1 MGQPLANAYFCVTME
16 NNRDSGAPRPNNNF
30 KKNLGGTP
38 GNRQQPSANK
48 WLDSGL
54 GKLPP
59 QALDLE
65 EAVLGA
71 LMIEKDALSAVVD
84 LLKPET
90 FYKEA
95 HQRIYKAILTL
106 FSNSEPIDLLTVT
119 QQLRKTAEIELVGGG
134 GYISELTLRVNSA
147 ANIEYHARI
156 ITEQALK
163 RGLITM
169 SSEILK
175 DAYEDTTDVFT
186 LLDRTERD
194 LFQLTESNIRKTV
207 ADMRSIVS
215 EALKEM
221 ETKKNQEGLT
231 GVPSG
236 FTALDRLTSGWQPTE
251 LVILAARP
259 AMGKCLGKGT
269 KVVMFDGS
277 LRKVEDVCEG
287 DLLMGDDSTPR
298 RVLSIARGREQMY
311 WIRQNKG
318 IDYRVNESHVLS
330 LKRSR
335 DGGAYTKGEVL
346 NISVRDYIT
355 KSDKFKTNYKGYK
368 VAVEFPA
375 QTLAL
380 DPYFV
385 GLWLGDGHSYS
396 SRITNIDPEVVDYLQ
411 GYAHSLDLKLMTYQQ
426 VGKTPNY
433 AITTG
438 QRGGAQYGNRPEVFN
453 IQEKLRGL
461 NVIENKHIP
470 NTYLINSTENRLK
483 LLAGLIDSDGHYQR
497 EFNCYEITQKNKIL
511 AGQLKFLCDSL
522 GFRCSLVEKQATIA
536 SRGFSSIVYRLRLF
550 GNLNSIPVRIER
562 KKARPL
568 LARADWRVT
577 GIIVEEDIVDDY
589 YGFTIDGNHLFLLE
603 DMTVTHNTAFVVS
616 ALRNAAVDHGKP
628 VAIFSLEMSS
638 VQLVNRLISA
648 EAEIDSEKIRKGQL
662 APHEWQQL
670 HHKIQRLTEAPIFI
684 DDTPALSILELRA
697 KCRRLKAQHDIQM
710 VVIDYLQ
717 LMTGDSSK
725 GSNREQEIASISRAL
740 KNLAKELHVPVI
752 ALSQLSRAVET
763 RGGDK
768 KPQLSDLRESGSIE
782 QDADVVMFLYRP
794 EYYNITQDENGNS
807 TVGVGEVIVAK
818 NRSGSLDTIQ
828 LRFISRFTKFC
839 DLDGYFTPVPGG
851 SPFPDGVSGVG
862 SFTSPGGTS
871 APGTM
876 PPLPPTTPTGG
887 TLRSRAND
895 LSNFGNADPSQETPF

>member
-1 MGQPLANAYFCVTME
+1 ME
-16 NNRDSGAPRPNNNF
+16 NNARPNQHLRKPSAF
-30 KKNLGGTP
+30 AGG
-38 GNRQQPSANK
+38 RQQAGNH
-48 WLDSGL
+48 WLDTGL

-71 LMIEKDALSAVVD
+71 LMIEKDALSSVVD
-84 LLKPET
+84 ILKPET

-95 HQRIYKAILTL
+95 HQRIYNAILTL
-106 FSNSEPIDLLTVT
+106 FGNSDPIDLLTVT
-119 QQLRKTAEIELVGGG
+119 QQLRKTGEIEMVGGAG
-134 GYISELTLRVNSA
+134 FVSELTFRVNSA

-156 ITEQALK
+156 VSEQALK
-163 RGLITM
+163 RALISM
-169 SSEILK
+169 SSIILR
-175 DAYEDTTDVFT
+175 DAYEDTTDVFE
-186 LLDRTERD
+186 LLDRTEQS
-194 LFQLTESNIRKTV
+194 LFKISESNIKKNY
-207 ADMRSIVS
+207 ADMSTIVRM
-215 EALKEM
+215 ALNEL

-236 FTALDRLTSGWQPTE
+236 FTQLDRVTSGWQPTE
-251 LVILAARP
+251 LIILAARP

-277 LRKVEDVCEG
+277 LRKVEDVRAG

-311 WIRQNKG
+311 WVHQNKG
-318 IDYRVNESHVLS
+318 MSYRVNESHILS

-335 DGGAYTKGEVL
+335 TEGPHQKGDVL
-346 NISVRDYIT
+346 NISVRDYLT

-368 VAVEFPA
+368 VAVEFPEKV
-375 QTLAL
+375 LPL

-396 SRITNIDPEVVDYLQ
+396 SRITSVDDEVIDYLK
-411 GYAHSLDLKLMTYQQ
+411 GYASDLNLHFATYQQ
-426 VGKTPNY
+426 AGKAPNH

-438 QRGGAQYGNRPEVFN
+438 QRGAKTVFN
-453 IQEKLRGL
+453 VQEQLRSL
-461 NVIENKHIP
+461 SVIENKHIP
-470 NTYLINSTENRLK
+470 QAYLINSTENRLK
-483 LLAGLIDSDGHYQR
+483 LLAGLIDSDGHYQA
-497 EFNCYEITQKNKIL
+497 EFNCYEVTQKNKTL
-511 AGQLKFLCDSL
+511 AEQLKYLCDTL
-522 GFRCSLVEKQATIA
+522 GFRCSLNEKQASIA
-536 SRGFSSIVYRLRLF
+536 SRGYLSTVYRVRIF
-550 GNLNSIPVRIER
+550 GNLDSIPVRIKR

-568 LARADWRVT
+568 KARADWRVT
-577 GIIVEEDIVDDY
+577 GVRVEADKIDDY

-648 EAEIDSEKIRKGQL
+648 EAEIDSEKIRKGTL
-662 APHEWQQL
+662 APHEWTQL

-717 LMTGDSSK
+717 LMSGDTS
-725 GSNREQEIASISRAL
+725 GRAGGNREQEIASISRAL
-740 KNLAKELHVPVI
+740 KNLAKELNVPVI

-782 QDADVVMFLYRP
+782 QDADMVCFLYRP

-807 TVGVGEVIVAK
+807 TAGIGEVIIAK

-828 LRFISRFTKFC
+828 LRFINKFTKFC
-839 DLDGYFTPVPGG
+839 DLDSYFEPVQSRGFG
-851 SPFPDGVSGVG
+851 SDVNGLDNFEAPPSGNV
-862 SFTSPGGTS
+862 F
-871 APGTM
+871 
-876 PPLPPTTPTGG
+876 
-887 TLRSRAND
+887 RSKAND
-895 LSNFGNADPSQETPF
+895 MSNFGNADPNQQTPF

>member
-1 MGQPLANAYFCVTME
+1 MDTN
-16 NNRDSGAPRPNNNF
+16 SGAPRPNNNF
-30 KKNLGGTP
+30 RKNSTNAP
-38 GNRQQPSANK
+38 GNRQQAGINRF
-48 WLDSGL
+48 LDTGL

-59 QALDLE
+59 QAVDLE

-95 HQRIYKAILTL
+95 HQRVYKAILTL

-119 QQLRKTAEIELVGGG
+119 QQLRKTGEIELVGGG

-169 SSEILK
+169 SSEIQR

-207 ADMRSIVS
+207 SDMRSIVG

-236 FTALDRLTSGWQPTE
+236 FTALDRLTSGWQPSE
-251 LVILAARP
+251 LVIIAARP

-269 KVVMFDGS
+269 KVLMFDGS
-277 LRKVEDVCEG
+277 LRKVEDVQEG

-298 RVLSIARGREQMY
+298 RVMSIARGREQMY

-318 IDYRVNESHVLS
+318 IDYRVNESHILS

-335 DGGAYTKGEVL
+335 NEGGYTKGEVL
-346 NISVRDYIT
+346 NISVRDYLT

-368 VAVEFPA
+368 VAVEFPEQA
-375 QTLAL
+375 VSL

-385 GLWLGDGHSYS
+385 GLWLGDRDAGPGHSYS
-396 SRITNIDPEVVDYLQ
+396 SRITNIDSEVVEYMQ
-411 GYAHSLDLKLMTYQQ
+411 SYADSLNLSFVTYQQ
-426 VGKTPNY
+426 VGKAPNH
-433 AITTG
+433 AITSG
-438 QRGGAQYGNRPEVFN
+438 QRGGTQSGVHATAFS
-453 IQEKLRGL
+453 IQGELRKLT
-461 NVIENKHIP
+461 VIENKHIP
-470 NTYLINSTENRLK
+470 RTYLINTTENRLK

-497 EFNCYEITQKNKIL
+497 EFNCYEITQKNKEL
-511 AGQLKFLCDSL
+511 AEQLKFLCDSL
-522 GFRCSLVEKQATIA
+522 GFRCSLKAKQAVIT
-536 SRGFSSIVYRLRLF
+536 SRGYTSTVYRLRLF
-550 GNLNSIPVRIER
+550 GNLDCIPVRIER

-568 LARADWRVT
+568 QARADWRVT
-577 GIIVEEDIVDDY
+577 GISVEKDIVDDY
-589 YGFTIDGNHLFLLE
+589 YGFTIDGNHLFLME

-670 HHKIQRLTEAPIFI
+670 HHKIQRLTEAPIYI

-697 KCRRLKAQHDIQM
+697 KCRRLKAQHDIQI

-717 LMTGDSSK
+717 LMTGDNSK

-740 KNLAKELHVPVI
+740 KNLAKELNVPVI

-782 QDADVVMFLYRP
+782 QDADMVMFLYRP
-794 EYYNITQDENGNS
+794 EYYNITQDEAGNS
-807 TVGVGEVIVAK
+807 TLGVGEVIVAK

-828 LRFISRFTKFC
+828 LRFINRFTKFC
-839 DLDGYFTPVPGG
+839 DLDGYFTPVPG
-851 SPFPDGVSGVG
+851 SFPEGVSGMSSFDG
-862 SFTSPGGTS
+862 SGGS
-871 APGTM
+871 GAIPPPGTM
-876 PPLPPTTPTGG
+876 PPLPPTPG

-895 LSNFGNADPSQETPF
+895 LSNFGNADPNQETPF